1 MGFIPFH
8 IVDLIDILLVAT
20 LMFSIWRATKGTNAP
35 YILTGIIVVYLAWV
49 IVRALNMELLSG
61 ILGQVISVGVIALFI
76 VFQPEIRQF
85 LQMIGMKRETLGFI
99 SRIFAPRREKDV
111 NISPIAN
118 ACKDMAE
125 TKTGALIVLG
135 QQNPL
140 NLIIDGGIKLDAV
153 ISQSLLK
160 NIFFKNAPLH
170 DGAVIIE
177 NNRIVAAKC
186 ILPVTQSAVPK
197 AYGTRHRAAIGMSE
211 ISDAIIIVV
220 SEETGGISIAYR
232 GELKKNI
239 DPTRLAQAV
248 TKIINSNIRQAEKDK
263 DGTNKSTST
272 KKEKQAAKK
281 EKTPKVTTEHTPDV
295 KVKEAAPE
303 QESSKTSPEA
313 EGVTPDKERD

>member
-35 YILTGIIVVYLAWV
+35 YILTGIVFIYLAWV

-140 NLIIDGGIKLDAV
+140 NLIIEGGIKLDAA

-232 GELKKNI
+232 GELKRNI
-239 DPTRLAQAV
+239 DPTRLAQVV
-248 TKIINSNIRQAEKDK
+248 TKIINSNIRQTEKDK
-263 DGTNKSTST
+263 EGKDKGASKKEKPAST
-272 KKEKQAAKK
+272 KKEKAVKM
-281 EKTPKVTTEHTPDV
+281 TTESKPA
-295 KVKEAAPE
+295 EAANNTDETAAEP
-303 QESSKTSPEA
+303 TSDKANAEA
-313 EGVTPDKERD
+313 PQQ

>member
-35 YILTGIIVVYLAWV
+35 YILTGIVFVYLAWV
-49 IVRALNMELLSG
+49 VVRALNMELLSG
-61 ILGQVISVGVIALFI
+61 ILGQVISVGVIALII

-85 LQMIGMKRETLGFI
+85 LQMIGMRRKAFGFI
-99 SRIFAPRREKDV
+99 SRIFAPRQEKEV
-111 NISPIAN
+111 NISPIAA

-135 QQNPL
+135 QLNPL
-140 NLIIDGGIKLDAV
+140 NLIIEGGIKLDAA

-186 ILPVTQSAVPK
+186 ILPVTQSPVPK
-197 AYGTRHRAAIGMSE
+197 SYGTRHRAAIGMSE

-232 GELKKNI
+232 GELKRNI
-239 DPTRLAQAV
+239 EPTRLAQAV

-263 DGTNKSTST
+263 EGKEKAPKKDKSAV
-272 KKEKQAAKK
+272 KKEKPVKSDEPKAASK
-281 EKTPKVTTEHTPDV
+281 
-295 KVKEAAPE
+295 AAEESKAE
-303 QESSKTSPEA
+303 QSAP
-313 EGVTPDKERD
+313 VTPDKETSSEPQK